1 MAIGNYSRGYS
12 LSFPSSSPSWFNSI
26 TGGTVAYAAG
36 QETLLNKMMYS
47 DSTNQN
53 FRKIQFKEG
62 VIVPGQSYT
71 IFGYSLLNGL
81 TTEIVAN
88 AGIAPVF
95 SVNDY
100 WYVLSIKPSAATNSL
115 LVGNGVGYTYWINHD
130 GSDFTNMVTKGAD
143 TLLWTIEGSA
153 RKWSY
158 NPFLT
163 GIDQVAPPPFGSVAD
178 PFNLIA
184 NTTNQT
190 TSLNF
195 PIKIDFPLN
204 AIRMK
209 ITTSNPAVVN
219 GTTITWKVITK
230 NLL

>member
-1 MAIGNYSRGYS
+1 MALGNYSRGYS

-81 TTEIVAN
+81 TTEVVAN
-88 AGIAPVF
+88 GGIAPVF

-115 LVGNGVGYTYWINHD
+115 LVGNGLGYTYWINHD

-143 TLLWTIEGSA
+143 TLVWTLEGSA

-178 PFNLIA
+178 PFNLTL
-184 NTTNQT
+184 NTTAQT
-190 TSLNF
+190 GQLSF

-209 ITTSNPAVVN
+209 VTTSNEAIVT